1 MSYSILREI
10 SKTDFRLMMA
20 DLETLCDT
28 GLIIAGT
35 QSSSGKTLVNAMVL
49 CALRQRGIVVQPFKT
64 GPDYIDTAYSSRYAG
79 RPSYNLDFWLMERD
93 SIESLTQEKTR
104 ETFGVAE
111 GVMGLFDGIAP
122 ESDEGSTYTL
132 AKLLKWP
139 VFLVI
144 PAAKQGRSI
153 RATLR
158 GFLEEAGEG
167 VIQGIIFNKVS
178 GSSHG
183 EYLKRAVADMG
194 VPVVGAI
201 SLMSD
206 IEWPERHLG
215 LQASQEW
222 VPTSAE
228 RLATEAERYLDLD
241 QMLQIAAGVNL
252 PKSKLCPSISV
263 KPWAKGKRLAI
274 AHDAA
279 FHFYYQGNLDALRE
293 WGFDWVEFSPL
304 EDKELPPGVDGIILG
319 GGFPEVY
326 AEALSGN
333 GSMKASIRRA
343 AESGM
348 PCYAECGGFMYLCET
363 IVQRDGEESPML
375 GIVPG
380 KIHMTERLQNFGYS
394 ECLPAGNST
403 GFRAHEFHY
412 SYWDAEASH
421 ANLWTV
427 KKHSRSKT
435 RLEGYGTSNLHASYL
450 HLYFPSAQPL
460 FQKLFGALTDAL
472 S

>member
-1 MSYSILREI
+1 MEDLKTLR
-10 SKTDFRLMMA
+10 
-20 DLETLCDT
+20 DT

-49 CALRQRGIVVQPFKT
+49 CALRQRGIAVQSFKT

-79 RPSYNLDFWLMERD
+79 RPSYNLDFWLMESG
-93 SIESLTQEKTR
+93 SIERLAREKTK
-104 ETFGVAE
+104 EVLGVVE

-122 ESDEGSTYTL
+122 ESDDGSTYTL

-139 VFLVI
+139 VFLVV

-153 RATLR
+153 RATIR

-167 VIQGIIFNKVS
+167 VVQGIIFNKVS
-178 GSSHG
+178 GISHG
-183 EYLKRAVADMG
+183 EYLKRTVADMG

-201 SLMSD
+201 PLMSD

-222 VPTSAE
+222 VPTGAE

-241 QMLQIAAGVNL
+241 QMLGIAAKVVF
-252 PKSKLCPSISV
+252 PDTSSVDSKPINH
-263 KPWAKGKRLAI
+263 WAKGKRI
-274 AHDAA
+274 AMARDAA
-279 FHFYYQGNLDALRE
+279 FHFYYQGNLDALRD
-293 WGFDWVEFSPL
+293 WGFEWVEFSPL
-304 EDKELPPGVDGIILG
+304 EDSKLPPGVDGIILG

-326 AEALSGN
+326 AEALSRN
-333 GSMKASIRRA
+333 VSMNASIRRA
-343 AESGM
+343 IESGM
-348 PCYAECGGFMYLCET
+348 PCYAECGGFMYLSEA
-363 IVQRDGEESPML
+363 IVQRDGQESPML

-394 ECLPAGNST
+394 ECFLNVNDT

-412 SYWDAEASH
+412 SYWDAESSR

-427 KKHSRSKT
+427 KKRSRSSSRT
-435 RLEGYGTSNLHASYL
+435 EGYGTPNLHASYL
-450 HLYFPSAQPL
+450 HLYFPGAEAL
-460 FQKLFGALTDAL
+460 FKKLFGKATH
-472 S
+472 

>member
-1 MSYSILREI
+1 ME
-10 SKTDFRLMMA
+10 A
-20 DLETLCDT
+20 LETLRDT

-49 CALRQRGIVVQPFKT
+49 CALRGRGMAVQPFKT

-93 SIESLTQEKTR
+93 YIESLAREKTK
-104 ETFGVAE
+104 EALGVAE

-132 AKLLKWP
+132 ARFLKWP

-153 RATLR
+153 RAILR

-178 GSSHG
+178 GTSHG
-183 EYLKRAVADMG
+183 EYLKRAVSDMG

-201 SLMSD
+201 PMMPD

-228 RLATEAERYLDLD
+228 RLVTEAERYLDLD
-241 QMLQIAAGVNL
+241 QMLRIAESVDL
-252 PKSKLCPSISV
+252 PKSKLSLSISAD
-263 KPWAKGKRLAI
+263 PWAKGRRLAI

-304 EDKELPPGVDGIILG
+304 EDSELPQGVDGIILG
-319 GGFPEVY
+319 GGFPEIY
-326 AEALSGN
+326 AEALSRN
-333 GSMKASIRRA
+333 VSMKTSICRA
-343 AESGM
+343 IESGM
-348 PCYAECGGFMYLCET
+348 PCYAECGGFMYLCEA
-363 IVQRDGEESPML
+363 IVQKEGQESPML
-375 GIVPG
+375 GMVPG

-394 ECLPAGNST
+394 ECLSDGNSK

-412 SYWDAEASH
+412 SYWDAETSH

-427 KKHSRSKT
+427 KKGSRSSART
-435 RLEGYGTSNLHASYL
+435 EGYGTPNLHASYL
-450 HLYFPSAQPL
+450 HLYFPGARPL
-460 FQKLFGALTDAL
+460 FQKLF
-472 S
+472 